1 MGALFGTDGVRGEF
15 GTDPITPENVLKLGW
30 AVGSVLLKH
39 QRGVNPQVL
48 IGKDTRISGYILE
61 SALEAGF
68 ASAGMNVSLLGPMPT
83 PGIAYLTRSARAA
96 AGVVVSASHNPYS
109 DNGIKFF
116 SSDGFKLNEEL
127 INAVEEKM
135 SEPIRCVPSDKLG
148 KARRFP
154 DAEGRYIEF
163 CKHTLADRVS
173 FEGMKVV
180 VDCAN
185 GAAYNIAPSVF
196 KELGADVIS
205 IGTSPD
211 GFNINE
217 NCGSTS
223 LDAVK
228 AAVLEHRADIGIALD
243 GDADRVLFIDEK
255 GLEVNGDQVLYLM
268 SLSKQAEGRLGGGVV
283 GTLMTNLALELAL
296 EDANISFIRAAVG
309 DRYVLEKLQENNWL
323 LGGETS
329 GHIIF
334 LDKNTT
340 GDGIVAALQVMRV
353 MQKKQQSL
361 NQLTASLSLFP
372 QTMINVRVNRGSG
385 HAIVRDTAVCSAV
398 EQAEAKMGRAGRV
411 VLRPSGTE
419 PLVRVM
425 VEGEQADLVR
435 NITQELAGVVESA
448 SKQLVQE
455 SPTGSWP

>member
-1 MGALFGTDGVRGEF
+1 MGSLFGTDGVRGEF
-15 GTDPITPENVLKLGW
+15 GTHPITPENVLKLGW
-30 AVGSVLLKH
+30 AVGSVLLQH

-96 AGVVVSASHNPYS
+96 AGVVVSASHNPYA

-116 SSDGFKLNEEL
+116 SSDGFKLNDAL
-127 INAVEEKM
+127 IEAVEAKM
-135 SEPIRCVPSDKLG
+135 GETFRCVPSDKLG

-163 CKHTLADRVS
+163 CKHTLPYRVS
-173 FEGMKVV
+173 FEGLKVV

-185 GAAYNIAPSVF
+185 GAAYSIAPSVF
-196 KELGADVIS
+196 RELGAEVVT
-205 IGTSPD
+205 IGVSPD
-211 GFNINE
+211 GFNINQD
-217 NCGSTS
+217 CGSTS
-223 LDAVK
+223 LDGLK
-228 AAVLEHRADIGIALD
+228 TAVLQNRADMGVALD

-255 GLEVNGDQVLYLM
+255 GREIDGDQVLYM
-268 SLSKQAEGRLGGGVV
+268 MALSDHVEDKLGGGVV

-296 EDANISFIRAAVG
+296 EDAGIPFVRAAVG
-309 DRYVLEKLQENNWL
+309 DRYVLEALQKNNWL

-329 GHIIF
+329 GHIIC

-340 GDGIVAALQVMRV
+340 GDGIVAALQVMRI
-353 MQKKQQSL
+353 MQAKQQSL
-361 NQLTASLSLFP
+361 GQLTGRLKLFP
-372 QTMINVRVNRGSG
+372 QTMINVKVERGSG
-385 HAIVRDTAVCSAV
+385 QEIISNPKVCAAL
-398 EQAEAKMGRAGRV
+398 EQAEADMGRSGRV

-425 VEGEQADLVR
+425 VEGEHANQVQA
-435 NITQELAGVVESA
+435 ITQELAQVVESA
-448 SKQLVQE
+448 R
-455 SPTGSWP
+455 TG

>member
-1 MGALFGTDGVRGEF
+1 MSALFGTDGVRGEF

-116 SSDGFKLNEEL
+116 SSDGFKLNDEL
-127 INAVEEKM
+127 IGAVEAKM
-135 SEPIRCVPSDKLG
+135 AEPIRCVPSDKLG

-163 CKHTLADRVS
+163 CKHTLPYRVT

-180 VDCAN
+180 VDCAH
-185 GAAYNIAPSVF
+185 GAAYSIAPSVF
-196 KELGADVIS
+196 RELGADVIE

-211 GFNINE
+211 GFNINKD
-217 NCGSTS
+217 CGSTS
-223 LDAVK
+223 LDAVQ
-228 AAVLEHRADIGIALD
+228 AAVLEHQADIGIALD
-243 GDADRVLFIDEK
+243 GDADRVLFIDAK
-255 GLEVNGDQVLYLM
+255 GQVVDGDQVLYLM
-268 SLSKQAEGRLGGGVV
+268 ALFEESKGRLGGGVV

-296 EDANISFIRAAVG
+296 EEAGIPFIRAAVG

-329 GHIIF
+329 GHIIC

-340 GDGIVAALQVMRV
+340 GDGIVAALQVMRA
-353 MQKKQQSL
+353 MQSQQKSL
-361 NQLTASLSLFP
+361 NELTSSLSLFP
-372 QTMINVRVNRGSG
+372 QTMINVKVRRGSG
-385 HAIVRDTAVCSAV
+385 QAIVSDTQVRTAVD
-398 EQAEAKMGRAGRV
+398 QAEARMGRAGRV

-425 VEGEQADLVR
+425 VEGEQAELVQ
-435 NITQELAGVVESA
+435 NITSELAGVVEAA
-448 SKQLVQE
+448 SERLA
-455 SPTGSWP
+455 

>member
-1 MGALFGTDGVRGEF
+1 MDALFGTDGVRGEF
-15 GTDPITPENVLKLGW
+15 GVDPITPENVLKLGW
-30 AVGSVLLKH
+30 AVGSVLLQQ

-116 SSDGFKLNEEL
+116 SSDGFKLNDEL
-127 INAVEEKM
+127 IDAVEAKM
-135 SEPIRCVPSDKLG
+135 HEPLNCVGSNRLG

-163 CKHTLADRVS
+163 CKHTLPYPVS
-173 FEGMKVV
+173 FDGLKVV
-180 VDCAN
+180 IDCAN

-196 KELGADVIS
+196 KELGADVVS
-205 IGTSPD
+205 IGVSPD
-211 GFNINE
+211 GFNINQG
-217 NCGSTS
+217 CGSTA
-223 LDAVK
+223 LDTVRNAVI
-228 AAVLEHRADIGIALD
+228 EHNADIGIALD
-243 GDADRVLFIDEK
+243 GDADRVLFVDDQGQLID
-255 GLEVNGDQVLYLM
+255 GDKVLYL
-268 SLSKQAEGRLGGGVV
+268 LALAAQAEQVLHGGVV

-296 EDANISFIRAAVG
+296 EQREIPFERAAVG
-309 DRYVLEKLQENNWL
+309 DRFVLEKLQQNDWW

-329 GHIIF
+329 GHIIC

-353 MQKKQQSL
+353 MQAEQRSL
-361 NQLTASLSLFP
+361 RELTRDLVLFP
-372 QTMINVRVNRGSG
+372 QTMINVRVKRGSG
-385 HAIVRDTAVCSAV
+385 SRIVADQRVCNAVAA
-398 EQAEAKMGRAGRV
+398 AEDQMGRSGRV

-425 VEGEQADLVR
+425 VEGEQEDQVQAISRDLA
-435 NITQELAGVVESA
+435 EVVESA
-448 SKQLVQE
+448 SAAL
-455 SPTGSWP
+455 S

>member
-15 GTDPITPENVLKLGW
+15 GAEPITPENVLKLGW
-30 AVGSVLLKH
+30 AVGSVLLEY

-96 AGVVVSASHNPYS
+96 AGVVVSASHNPYY

-116 SSDGFKLNEEL
+116 SSDGFKLNDEL
-127 INAVEEKM
+127 INAVEAKM
-135 SEPIRCVPSDKLG
+135 AEPIRCVPSDKLG
-148 KARRFP
+148 KASRFP

-163 CKHTLADRVS
+163 CKHTLPYRES

-196 KELGADVIS
+196 TELGAEVIA
-205 IGTSPD
+205 IGVSPD
-211 GFNINE
+211 GFNINRD
-217 NCGSTS
+217 CGSTS
-223 LDAVK
+223 LGAVK
-228 AAVLEHRADIGIALD
+228 AAVLEHQADIGVALD
-243 GDADRVLFIDEK
+243 GDADRVLFIDDK
-255 GLEVNGDQVLYLM
+255 GLEVDGDQVLYLM
-268 SLSKQAEGRLGGGVV
+268 SLSEQAEGCLGGGVV

-296 EDANISFIRAAVG
+296 EDAAIPFVRAAVG
-309 DRYVLEKLQENNWL
+309 DRYVLEKLKENSWL

-329 GHIIF
+329 GHIIC

-340 GDGIVAALQVMRV
+340 GDGIVAALQVMRI
-353 MQKKQQSL
+353 MQNKQQSL
-361 NQLTASLSLFP
+361 NQLTSSLKLFP
-372 QTMINVRVNRGSG
+372 QTMINVKVKRGHG
-385 HAIVRDTAVCSAV
+385 QAIVADAAVSTAV
-398 EQAEAKMGRAGRV
+398 ELAEAKMGRTGRV

-425 VEGEQADLVR
+425 VEGEQADLVQI
-435 NITQELAGVVESA
+435 ITQELAGVVESA
-448 SKQLVQE
+448 SRNLF
-455 SPTGSWP
+455 

>member
-1 MGALFGTDGVRGEF
+1 MGSLFGTDGVRGEF
-15 GTDPITPENVLKLGW
+15 GVNPITPENVLKLGW
-30 AVGSVLLKH
+30 AVGSVLLEH

-96 AGVVVSASHNPYS
+96 AGVVVSASHNSYI

-116 SSDGFKLNEEL
+116 SSDGFKLNDDL
-127 INAVEEKM
+127 ISAVEAKM
-135 SEPIRCVPSDKLG
+135 AEPILCVSSDKLG

-163 CKHTLADRVS
+163 CKHTLPYRVS
-173 FEGMKVV
+173 FEGLKVV

-185 GAAYNIAPSVF
+185 GAAYNVAPSVF
-196 KELGADVIS
+196 TELGAEVIT
-205 IGTSPD
+205 IGASPN
-211 GFNINE
+211 GYNINQD
-217 NCGSTS
+217 CGSTS

-228 AAVLEHRADIGIALD
+228 AAVLEYHADIGVALD
-243 GDADRVLFIDEK
+243 GDADRVLFIDDK
-255 GLEVNGDQVLYLM
+255 GHVVDGDQVLYLLA
-268 SLSKQAEGRLGGGVV
+268 LSDHAAGRLGGGVV

-296 EDANISFIRAAVG
+296 DDVNIPFIRAAVG
-309 DRYVLEKLQENNWL
+309 DRYVLEKLKENNWL

-329 GHIIF
+329 GHIIC

-353 MQKKQQSL
+353 MQKKQQTL
-361 NQLTASLSLFP
+361 NELISGLSLFP
-372 QTMINVRVNRGSG
+372 QTMINVKVRRDSGSR
-385 HAIVRDTAVCSAV
+385 IVSDSQVCAAVK
-398 EQAEAKMGRAGRV
+398 QAESKMGRTGRV

-425 VEGEQADLVR
+425 VEGEVADQV
-435 NITQELAGVVESA
+435 QEISRDLAQVVESA
-448 SKQLVQE
+448 SATL
-455 SPTGSWP
+455 GHLY

>member
-1 MGALFGTDGVRGEF
+1 MDALFGTDGVRGEF
-15 GTDPITPENVLKLGW
+15 GTEPITPERVLKLGW
-30 AVGSVLLKH
+30 AVGSVLLQH
-39 QRGVNPQVL
+39 QHGVKAQVL

-116 SSDGFKLNEEL
+116 SSDGFKLNDEL
-127 INAVEEKM
+127 IRAVEAKM
-135 SEPIRCVPSDKLG
+135 HEPLSCVSSDKLG

-163 CKHTLADRVS
+163 CKHSLPYRVS
-173 FEGMKVV
+173 FEGLKVV

-196 KELGADVIS
+196 TELGAEVVS
-205 IGTSPD
+205 IGVSPD
-211 GFNINE
+211 GYNINQG
-217 NCGSTS
+217 CGSTS
-223 LDAVK
+223 LDALRK
-228 AAVLEHRADIGIALD
+228 AVLDRQADIGIALD
-243 GDADRVLFIDEK
+243 GDADRVLFVDDR
-255 GLEVNGDQVLYLM
+255 GEVVDGDQVLYLLA
-268 SLSKQAEGRLGGGVV
+268 LSAEAEQELHGGVV
-283 GTLMTNLALELAL
+283 GTLMSNLALELAL
-296 EDANISFIRAAVG
+296 ENRKIPFERAAVG
-309 DRYVLEKLQENNWL
+309 DRFVLEKLQQNDWW

-329 GHIIF
+329 GHIIC

-353 MQKKQQSL
+353 MQSEQRSL
-361 NQLTASLSLFP
+361 HELTRDLVLFP
-372 QTMINVRVNRGSG
+372 QTMINVRVKRGSG
-385 HAIVRDTAVCSAV
+385 RKIVGDPRVCNAV
-398 EQAEAKMGRAGRV
+398 AEAESQMGRSGRV

-425 VEGEQADLVR
+425 VEGEREEQVQLISRDLA
-435 NITQELAGVVESA
+435 EVVENASA
-448 SKQLVQE
+448 ALN
-455 SPTGSWP
+455 

>member
-1 MGALFGTDGVRGEF
+1 MGRLFGTDGVRGEF
-15 GTDPITPENVLKLGW
+15 GADPITPENVLKLGW
-30 AVGSVLLKH
+30 AVGSVLLEH
-39 QRGVNPQVL
+39 QHGVNPQVL

-96 AGVVVSASHNPYS
+96 AGVVVSASHNPYY

-116 SSDGFKLNEEL
+116 SSDGFKLNDEL
-127 INAVEEKM
+127 IEAVEAKM
-135 SEPIRCVPSDKLG
+135 AEPIRCVPSDKLG

-163 CKHTLADRVS
+163 CKHSLPYGVT

-180 VDCAN
+180 IDCAN
-185 GAAYNIAPSVF
+185 GAAYSIAPSVF
-196 KELGADVIS
+196 TELGADVVT

-211 GFNINE
+211 GFNINQA
-217 NCGSTS
+217 CGSTS
-223 LDAVK
+223 LDAVR
-228 AAVLEHRADIGIALD
+228 AAVLEHQADIGVALD

-255 GLEVNGDQVLYLM
+255 GQEVGGDQVLYLM
-268 SLSKQAEGRLGGGVV
+268 SLSEQAEGRLGGGVV

-296 EDANISFIRAAVG
+296 EEAAIPFIRAAVG

-329 GHIIF
+329 GHIIC

-340 GDGIVAALQVMRV
+340 GDGIVAALRV
-353 MQKKQQSL
+353 LRIMQKEQKTL
-361 NQLTASLSLFP
+361 NQLCSGLSLFP
-372 QTMINVRVNRGSG
+372 QTMINVKVKRGQG
-385 HAIVRDTAVCSAV
+385 DAIVADSKVSAAVA
-398 EQAEAKMGRAGRV
+398 QAEAKMGRAGRV

-425 VEGEQADLVR
+425 VEGEQADLVQE
-435 NITQELAGVVESA
+435 ITQELAGVVESA
-448 SKQLVQE
+448 SQKLV
-455 SPTGSWP
+455 

>member
-1 MGALFGTDGVRGEF
+1 MESLFGTDGVRGEF
-15 GTDPITPENVLKLGW
+15 GVAPITPENVLKLGW
-30 AVGSVLLKH
+30 AVGSVLLEH

-96 AGVVVSASHNPYS
+96 AGVVVSASHNPYH

-116 SSDGFKLNEEL
+116 SSDGFKLNDDL
-127 INAVEEKM
+127 IDAVERRM
-135 SEPIRCVPSDKLG
+135 REPLQCVASDKLG

-163 CKHTLADRVS
+163 CKHTLPYRVS
-173 FEGMKVV
+173 LEGLKVV

-196 KELGADVIS
+196 AELGADVVS
-205 IGTSPD
+205 IGVSPD
-211 GFNINE
+211 GYNINQD
-217 NCGSTS
+217 CGSTA

-243 GDADRVLFIDEK
+243 GDADRVLFIDAQ
-255 GLEVNGDQVLYLM
+255 GEVVDGDQVLYL
-268 SLSKQAEGRLGGGVV
+268 LALAARDGAELHGGVV

-296 EDANISFIRAAVG
+296 EAHSIPFERAAVG
-309 DRYVLEKLQENNWL
+309 DRFVLEKLQQNEWW

-329 GHIIF
+329 GHIIC

-340 GDGIVAALQVMRV
+340 GDGIVAALRVMRV
-353 MQKKQQSL
+353 MQSRQRSL
-361 NQLTASLSLFP
+361 QDLTRDLVLFP
-372 QTMINVRVNRGSG
+372 QTMINVAVKRGSG
-385 HAIVRDTAVCSAV
+385 HQIVTDSSVNAAV
-398 EQAEAKMGRAGRV
+398 AEAENQMGRSGRV

-425 VEGEQADLVR
+425 VEGEQEEQVRLISRDL
-435 NITQELAGVVESA
+435 AAVVEAASSA
-448 SKQLVQE
+448 L
-455 SPTGSWP
+455 G

>member
-1 MGALFGTDGVRGEF
+1 MGSLFGTDGVRGEF
-15 GTDPITPENVLKLGW
+15 GKDPIVPEKVLKLGW
-30 AVGSVLLKH
+30 AVGSVLLEYQH
-39 QRGVNPQVL
+39 GVNPQVL

-116 SSDGFKLNEEL
+116 SSDGFKLNDDL
-127 INAVEEKM
+127 IDAVEAKM
-135 SEPIRCVPSDKLG
+135 AESIRCVPSDKLG

-163 CKHTLADRVS
+163 CKHTLPCGVS
-173 FEGMKVV
+173 FEGMKIV

-185 GAAYNIAPSVF
+185 GAAYSIAPSVF
-196 KELGADVIS
+196 TELGADVIT

-211 GFNINE
+211 GFNINH

-223 LDAVK
+223 LEAVK
-228 AAVLEHRADIGIALD
+228 TAVLKNQADIGIALD
-243 GDADRVLFIDEK
+243 GDADRVLFVDGK
-255 GLEVNGDQVLYLM
+255 GQEVDGDQVLYLM
-268 SLSKQAEGRLGGGVV
+268 ALNEQAEGRLGGGVV
-283 GTLMTNLALELAL
+283 GTLMSNLALELAL
-296 EDANISFIRAAVG
+296 EDANIPFVRAAVG

-329 GHIIF
+329 GHIIC

-353 MQKKQQSL
+353 IQKKQQSL
-361 NQLTASLSLFP
+361 NELTSSLSLFP
-372 QTMINVRVNRGSG
+372 QTMINVEVIRGRG
-385 HAIVRDTAVCSAV
+385 QAIVSDTKVLAAV
-398 EQAEAKMGRAGRV
+398 ELAEAKMGRAGRI

-425 VEGEQADLVR
+425 VEGEQADQVQD
-435 NITQELAGVVESA
+435 ITQELARVVESTSLA
-448 SKQLVQE
+448 LA
-455 SPTGSWP
+455 

>member
-1 MGALFGTDGVRGEF
+1 MGTLFGTDGVRGEF
-15 GTDPITPENVLKLGW
+15 GADPITPENVLKLGW
-30 AVGSVLLKH
+30 AVGSVLLEH
-39 QRGVNPQVL
+39 QHEVNPQVL

-96 AGVVVSASHNPYS
+96 AGVVVSASHNPYF

-116 SSDGFKLNEEL
+116 SSDGFKLNDEL
-127 INAVEEKM
+127 IKAVEIKM
-135 SEPIRCVPSDKLG
+135 AEPIRCVPSDKLG

-163 CKHTLADRVS
+163 CKHSLPYGVT

-180 VDCAN
+180 IDCAN
-185 GAAYNIAPSVF
+185 GAAYSIAPSVF
-196 KELGADVIS
+196 TELGADVIT

-211 GFNINE
+211 GFNINRD
-217 NCGSTS
+217 CGSTS
-223 LDAVK
+223 LDAVR
-228 AAVLEHRADIGIALD
+228 AAVLEHQADIGVALD

-255 GLEVNGDQVLYLM
+255 GQEVDGDQVLYLM
-268 SLSKQAEGRLGGGVV
+268 SLSEQAEGRLGGGVV

-296 EDANISFIRAAVG
+296 EEASIPFIRAAVG

-329 GHIIF
+329 GHIIC

-340 GDGIVAALQVMRV
+340 GDGIVAALRVMRI
-353 MQKKQQSL
+353 MQKAHKSL
-361 NQLTASLSLFP
+361 SDLCSGLSLFP
-372 QTMINVRVNRGSG
+372 QTMINVKVKRGQG
-385 HAIVRDTAVCSAV
+385 DVIVADPKVGVAVT
-398 EQAEAKMGRAGRV
+398 QAETRMGRTGRV

-425 VEGEQADLVR
+425 VEGEQAGLVQK
-435 NITQELAGVVESA
+435 ITQELAGVVESA
-448 SKQLVQE
+448 SQSLA
-455 SPTGSWP
+455 

>member
-1 MGALFGTDGVRGEF
+1 MDSLFGTDGVRGEF
-15 GTDPITPENVLKLGW
+15 GTEPITPENVLKLGW
-30 AVGSVLLKH
+30 AVGSVLLQH
-39 QRGVNPQVL
+39 QHGVNPQVL

-116 SSDGFKLNEEL
+116 SSDGFKLNDEL
-127 INAVEEKM
+127 IEAVEAKM
-135 SEPIRCVPSDKLG
+135 SEPIRCVPSDRLG

-163 CKHTLADRVS
+163 CKHTLPYRIS

-196 KELGADVIS
+196 SELGAEVIS

-211 GFNINE
+211 GYNINRG
-217 NCGSTS
+217 CGSTS
-223 LDAVK
+223 LDAVTT
-228 AAVLEHRADIGIALD
+228 AVLENKADIGIALD
-243 GDADRVLFIDEK
+243 GDADRVLFVDDH
-255 GLEVNGDQVLYLM
+255 GEVVDGDQVLYLLA
-268 SLSKQAEGRLGGGVV
+268 LSDHAEGSLGGGVV

-296 EDANISFIRAAVG
+296 DDQNIPFERVAVG
-309 DRYVLEKLQENNWL
+309 DRYVLERLQQNNWL

-329 GHIIF
+329 GHIIC

-353 MQKKQQSL
+353 MQNRQRRL
-361 NQLTASLSLFP
+361 HELTRDLVLFP
-372 QTMINVRVNRGSG
+372 QTMINVKIKRGG
-385 HAIVRDTAVCSAV
+385 GRQIVSDQGVCAAV
-398 EQAEAKMGRAGRV
+398 EQAESEMGRAGRV

-425 VEGEQADLVR
+425 VEGENASQVQTISR
-435 NITQELAGVVESA
+435 ELASIVESA
-448 SKQLVQE
+448 SSSLA
-455 SPTGSWP
+455 

>member
-1 MGALFGTDGVRGEF
+1 MGSLFGTDGVRGAF
-15 GTDPITPENVLKLGW
+15 GTAPITPENVLKLGW
-30 AVGSVLLKH
+30 AVGSVLRAH
-39 QRGVNPQVL
+39 QKGVNPQVL

-83 PGIAYLTRSARAA
+83 PGIAYLTRTARAA
-96 AGVVVSASHNPYS
+96 AGVVVSASHNPYY

-116 SSDGFKLNEEL
+116 SSDGYKLNDDL
-127 INAVEEKM
+127 IEAVEAKM
-135 SEPIRCVPSDKLG
+135 AEPMRCVASDEIG

-163 CKHTLADRVS
+163 CKHSLPYRLS
-173 FEGMKVV
+173 FDGMKVV

-196 KELGADVIS
+196 TELGAEVIT
-205 IGTSPD
+205 IGVSPD
-211 GFNINE
+211 GYNINQD
-217 NCGSTS
+217 CGSTS
-223 LDAVK
+223 LGALRE
-228 AAVLEHRADIGIALD
+228 AVLEHQADIGIALD

-255 GLEVNGDQVLYLM
+255 GETVDGDQVLYL
-268 SLSKQAEGRLGGGVV
+268 LALFAQERDELGGGVV
-283 GTLMTNLALELAL
+283 GTAMTNLALELAF
-296 EDANISFIRAAVG
+296 EEAGIAFERAAVG
-309 DRYVLEKLQENNWL
+309 DRYVLEKLHKYKWL

-329 GHIIF
+329 GHIIC

-353 MQKKQQSL
+353 MLRREQSL
-361 NQLTASLSLFP
+361 NALTAGLTLFP
-372 QTMINVRVNRGSG
+372 QVMINVKVSRGSG
-385 HAIVRDTAVCSAV
+385 QKIVADEQVAAAMT
-398 EQAEAKMGRAGRV
+398 QAESSMGRAGRV

-425 VEGEQADLVR
+425 VEGERAEQVDE
-435 NITQELAGVVESA
+435 ISQQLAEVVKAA
-448 SKQLVQE
+448 SDRL
-455 SPTGSWP
+455 